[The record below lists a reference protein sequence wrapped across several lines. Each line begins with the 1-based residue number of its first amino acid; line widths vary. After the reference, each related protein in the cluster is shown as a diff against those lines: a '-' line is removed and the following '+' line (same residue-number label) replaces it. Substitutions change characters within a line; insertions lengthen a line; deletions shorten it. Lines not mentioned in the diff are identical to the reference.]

1 MMILVSYSLFMTLLL
16 AKIKLPYAIV
26 NAIAAIFL
34 FILYKSHEK
43 KQKSKHMAEFSQD
56 FKDLIVAQ
64 KQALFCILR
73 NSGNLTKEHKE
84 LLELTLDSNQETL
97 DKINM
102 VTVKYNR

>member
-1 MMILVSYSLFMTLLL
+1 MMIIVSYSLFVTILL
-16 AKIKLPYAIV
+16 AKIKLPFAII
-26 NAIAAIFL
+26 NAIASIFL
-34 FILYKSHEK
+34 FILSKSHEK
-43 KQKSKHMAEFSQD
+43 KQKAKHMAEFSQD

-73 NSGNLTKEHKE
+73 NAGDLAKEHKE

-102 VTVKYNR
+102 VAVKNNR